1 MNINNL
7 VTTLLVAV
15 IASIAFIW
23 IQPLFGMLTL
33 TSRHAAAYM
42 AIGGYSEAIAVILS
56 WIVHVSVSIFYTLV
70 SLLIYNLNHS
80 YLVNFLQVVLLGW
93 LTTLLA
99 TPANEW
105 VVKLITTGQ
114 LPAIDSLSALNTQV
128 GPKLW
133 LHIMFFIMVVVG
145 ISIIKNSSLLN
156 SAQARKT

>member
-7 VTTLLVAV
+7 VTTLLVGV

-33 TSRHAAAYM
+33 TSRHAAAYVD
-42 AIGGYSEAIAVILS
+42 IGGYSEAIAVTLS

-133 LHIMFFIMVVVG
+133 LHMLFFIMVVVG
-145 ISIIKNSSLLN
+145 ISIIRNSSLLN

>member
-33 TSRHAAAYM
+33 TSRHAAYM
-42 AIGGYSEAIAVILS
+42 DIGGYGEAIAVILS
-56 WIVHVSVSIFYTLV
+56 WIVHVSVSIFYTLI
-70 SLLIYNLNHS
+70 SLSIYKLNHS
-80 YLVNFLQVVLLGW
+80 YLVNFLQIVLLGW

>member
-42 AIGGYSEAIAVILS
+42 DIGGYSEAIAVILS

-133 LHIMFFIMVVVG
+133 LHILFFIMVVVG
-145 ISIIKNSSLLN
+145 ISIIRNSSLLN